1 MKTNQVMIRKMG
13 TYEVR
18 QRTVDSMFNAS
29 SILREYNKKN
39 GVRKRIDHFLMLEST
54 KDFLDV
60 LSDDM
65 QVADNQVWR
74 DPTILDNQE
83 VRKIPGIIHKTN
95 ASTTSKGVRK
105 AGEIWFHPYLFLDFA
120 MWINPKFKL
129 QVVKFVYDQLIEFR
143 HNAGDQ
149 YKGLAS
155 ALTMFEN
162 VDYSKVAMGL
172 NYIVFGK
179 HEPELRQNATQ
190 QQLKSLSSLQEKLAF
205 AVNMGYISSYQ
216 QLLTE
221 MRRIYRVRD
230 QYLALK

>member
-29 SILREYNKKN
+29 ALLNQYNRIN
-39 GVRKRIDHFLMLEST
+39 NISKRIAHFLSLEGT
-54 KDFLDV
+54 KDFLNV
-60 LSDDM
+60 LAEDL
-65 QVADNQVWR
+65 QLHDNQPCR
-74 DPTILDNQE
+74 DHDMDNDDE
-83 VRKIPGIIHKTN
+83 IIRIPGIIY
-95 ASTTSKGVRK
+95 TSNRKKDKKGRFVQ
-105 AGEIWFHPYLFLDFA
+105 GEVWFHPYLFLDFA

-172 NYIVFGK
+172 NYIMFGK